1 MSGSFWPAERQP
13 GRCRVTNVLKR
24 RGTSSYNRPDAG
36 SAPGGV
42 DEEGD
47 GGEGLLLEQVGYVR

>member
-1 MSGSFWPAERQP
+1 MSGSFWAAERQP
-13 GRCRVTNVLKR
+13 GRCRVTSVLR
-24 RGTSSYNRPDAG
+24 TGTTSYDRADAG

-47 GGEGLLLEQVGYVR
+47 GG